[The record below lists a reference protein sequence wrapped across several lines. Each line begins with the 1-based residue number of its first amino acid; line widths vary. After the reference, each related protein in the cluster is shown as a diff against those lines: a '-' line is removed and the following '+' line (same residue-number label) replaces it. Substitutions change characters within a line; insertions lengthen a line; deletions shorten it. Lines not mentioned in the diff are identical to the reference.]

1 MYFSDVGDGDTN
13 INLDKYFYFPET
25 NSNFTA
31 TNYKITLPNQTVWMD
46 YSATQPAPTSP
57 TPVSDPTDLRNDFDY
72 DYDLGERHVW
82 HTAKSTSKMPN
93 RPPTITKLKMPP
105 LTKIVVRNQ
114 FVKIQPKELED
125 VKPVL
130 PILPVIPV
138 APPAIPAAPQKA
150 KKKCIPRRNS
160 VRGRLGTKNMV
171 KISPTKEFID
181 ALKDENIIYRENSE
195 KPWVC
200 KTCNR
205 DYKWKN
211 SLRCHQNN
219 ECGIQ

>member
-1 MYFSDVGDGDTN
+1 MYFSDAGDGDDTN
-13 INLDKYFYFPET
+13 INLDKYFYFPEN

-57 TPVSDPTDLRNDFDY
+57 TPIADLTDLRNDFDY

-93 RPPTITKLKMPP
+93 KPPPKQLKMPP
-105 LTKIVVRNQ
+105 LTKIIVRNQ
-114 FVKIQPKELED
+114 LVKIQPKEPED
-125 VKPVL
+125 VKPIL
-130 PILPVIPV
+130 PILPNI
-138 APPAIPAAPQKA
+138 ITPAAPPKA

-160 VRGRLGTKNMV
+160 VRGRLGTKNMI
-171 KISPTKEFID
+171 KISPSKEFID
-181 ALKDENIIYRENSE
+181 ALRDENIIYRENSE

-211 SLRCHQNN
+211 SLRCHLSN
-219 ECGIQ
+219 ECGKT